1 MALESLS
8 NLWGSSVAVSGH
20 PGRRLP
26 AEVTKGAMV
35 DILNTQSDEA
45 LMARVARGYH
55 DAFDVLVGRYQSAV
69 MTFCYS
75 FVRDHGRSEDLAQ
88 DTFLRV
94 YKSAARYRPTAK
106 FTTWLYKIAANLC
119 INALKKGKLRR
130 ALSLDSPIGRDP
142 DGSKIIEK
150 IAADENIP
158 LTEAEKNE
166 AQKLLT
172 EAIDHLPEEQRTTI
186 VMVEYHCMPYKE
198 IADIL
203 GVSVSAIKMRVKRA
217 RENLREMLKVLRQ
230 EG

>member
-1 MALESLS
+1 
-8 NLWGSSVAVSGH
+8 
-20 PGRRLP
+20 
-26 AEVTKGAMV
+26 MV

-45 LMARVARGYH
+45 LMARVAAGYH
-55 DAFDVLVGRYQSAV
+55 DAFEVLVSRYQNAV

-75 FVRDHGRSEDLAQ
+75 FIRDHGKSEDLAQ

-94 YKSAARYRPTAK
+94 YKSAGRYRPTAK

-119 INALKKGKLRR
+119 INALKKGKLRQ
-130 ALSLDSPIGRDP
+130 ALSLDTPLGSDP
-142 DGSKIIEK
+142 DGTRIIEK
-150 IAADENIP
+150 LAGGGNIP

-186 VMVEYHCMPYKE
+186 VMVEYHGMPYKE

-203 GVSVSAIKMRVKRA
+203 AVSVSAIKMRVKRA